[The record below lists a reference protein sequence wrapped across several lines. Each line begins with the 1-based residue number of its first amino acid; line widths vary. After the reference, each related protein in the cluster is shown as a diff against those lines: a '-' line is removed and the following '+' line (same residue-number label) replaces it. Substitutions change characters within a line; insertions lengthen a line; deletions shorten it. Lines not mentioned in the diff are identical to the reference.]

1 VADDRDR
8 ESKSE
13 EATEKRVHDSL
24 EKGDVPLSRELSLFA
39 SVAAILAATVFLLRE
54 MAPKFVFALGRLLDN
69 PGGWSLENG
78 PDAVALL
85 GAVYREAV
93 TFILPPIIVFAL
105 FGLGASFLQNAPNPV
120 LHRIQ
125 PDFSRISIRNGW
137 RRIFGL
143 PGLIEFLK
151 AFFKFVAVSGGG
163 VTLLRSE
170 QEHIVN
176 AVFDDPNVLPELVVA
191 ILVRL
196 LATVAATILV
206 LAAADLVWARVHWR
220 RQLRMSRQEIKDEL
234 KQMEGDPL
242 VKMRLRSLALDRSRK
257 RMIASVPRATLVIAN
272 PTHYAVALRYVREE
286 GGAPLVLAKGKDLI
300 ALKIREIA
308 EAHDIPVMEDKAL
321 ARSMYDSVEVDKMI
335 PVEFYRAVAEVIHVL
350 NTRRAGR
357 AAAR

>member
-8 ESKSE
+8 DSKTE

-24 EKGDVPLSRELSLFA
+24 EKGDVPVSREMSLFA
-39 SVAAILAATVFLLRE
+39 SIAAILIAMVFLLRE
-54 MAPKFVFALGRLLDN
+54 MVPKFVFALGRLLDN
-69 PGGWSLENG
+69 PGGWSLGNG

-85 GAVYREAV
+85 AAVFREAA
-93 TFILPPIIVFAL
+93 TFVLPLIVVFVL
-105 FGLGASFLQNAPNPV
+105 FGLGSSFLQNAPNLV
-120 LHRIQ
+120 LQRIQ
-125 PDFSRISIRNGW
+125 PDFSRISISGGW

-151 AFFKFVAVSGGG
+151 ALFKFATVGFVVVA
-163 VTLLRSE
+163 LLRSE
-170 QEHIVN
+170 QENIIN
-176 AVFDDPNVLPELVVA
+176 AVFDDPTALPEVIIA
-191 ILVRL
+191 ILIRL
-196 LATVAATILV
+196 FATVAATILV

-272 PTHYAVALRYVREE
+272 PTHYAIALRYVREE
-286 GGAPLVLAKGKDLI
+286 GGAPLVLAKGTDLI
-300 ALKIREIA
+300 ALTIREIA
-308 EAHDIPVMEDKAL
+308 EAHDIPVIEDKAL

-335 PVEFYRAVAEVIHVL
+335 PVEFYRAVAEVIHL
-350 NTRRAGR
+350 LYTRRAGR